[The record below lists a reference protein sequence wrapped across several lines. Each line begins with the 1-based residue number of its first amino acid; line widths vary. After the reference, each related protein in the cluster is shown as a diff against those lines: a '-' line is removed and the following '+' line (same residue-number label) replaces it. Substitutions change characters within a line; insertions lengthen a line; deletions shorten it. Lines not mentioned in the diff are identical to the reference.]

1 MDEAT
6 HVIAPNVK
14 RGWYLKGKKITTKI
28 NFTRERFCSF
38 GAQGNDSF
46 HYRFYDKA
54 NSDSFIDF
62 LKSVEKKHGK
72 VLLFADNVSYHKSKR
87 VKEHLKSSNGCI
99 KIIHFPRYTPKLN
112 PIEIQWREIKK
123 NLGNQFFA
131 GTMQMKECFK
141 RLIRTGGVPVVKLFN
156 YLTL

>member
-1 MDEAT
+1 LDEAT

-14 RGWYLKGKKITTKI
+14 RGWYLKGKKITIKI

-38 GAQGNDSF
+38 GALGNDSF
-46 HYRFYDKA
+46 HYRFYEKA

-72 VLLFADNVSYHKSKR
+72 VLLFADNAAYHKSCK
-87 VKEHLKSSNGCI
+87 VMTHLTSTKHDV
-99 KIIHFPRYTPKLN
+99 KIIHFPKYTPELN

-131 GTMQMKECFK
+131 DTIQMKQCIK
-141 RLIRTGGVPVVKLFN
+141 QLLKTGGVPVVKLFD
-156 YLTL
+156 YLTH